1 MTQKTA
7 TPSPVISSP
16 KTQKRL
22 ILAPQSAGRIGKST
36 VAEAILSWMEFADVD
51 GALFD
56 LDEEHLTISQRY
68 PDLATVFPEA
78 VKNDN
83 GWAKFMTAVIEVEVP
98 TILSDLPAQSTGF
111 ILRQLIERDG
121 LSLWAAAGI
130 RLTLLIFPIEDAAAR
145 ESAIEC
151 VKILGDRV
159 DWLVVRQPGPKKL
172 VDAQEWANS
181 KLGMRLKEL
190 GAAEMTLPQITRTAF
205 EEVDNAVKQAGR
217 WLSISEAIENVGLVA
232 RHELEMWRNH
242 ALTGCEDAA
251 HFLIPD
257 AGLIKRK
264 TTRPQAPA
272 IYRKAVGPVFD
283 L

>member
-7 TPSPVISSP
+7 SSSP
-16 KTQKRL
+16 EISAPKITKRL

-83 GWAKFMTAVIEVEVP
+83 GWAEFMTAAIEVKVP
-98 TILSDLPAQSTGF
+98 TILCDLPAQSTGF

-121 LSLWAAAGI
+121 LDLWAAAGV
-130 RLTLLIFPIEDAAAR
+130 RLTLLIFPVEDAAAR

-172 VDAQEWANS
+172 IDAQEWASS
-181 KLGMRLKEL
+181 KLGMRLKDL
-190 GAAEMTLPQITRTAF
+190 GAAEITLPEITRTAF
-205 EEVDNAVKQAGR
+205 EEMNKAVKVAGR

-251 HFLIPD
+251 HLLIPD
-257 AGLIKRK
+257 GGLIKRK
-264 TTRPQAPA
+264 TTRLKAPA
-272 IYRKAVGPVFD
+272 IYRKSVGPIFD